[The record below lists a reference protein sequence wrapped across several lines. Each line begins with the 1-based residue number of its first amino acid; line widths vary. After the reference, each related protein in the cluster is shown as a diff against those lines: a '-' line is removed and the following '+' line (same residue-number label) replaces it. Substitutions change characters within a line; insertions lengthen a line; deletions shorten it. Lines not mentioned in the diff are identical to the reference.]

1 MPPDSVNLTIGQI
14 LVVPRGTPDL
24 APLKFDLTEINHAE
38 KRKAELSYVN
48 KETAPDLMQIF
59 NRAYCEV
66 LRMMAQISFEF
77 GQATK
82 YANKR
87 RSIVIL
93 DVAPEMLT
101 RKGLASKK
109 SPAGSEDLRRAVLEQ
124 DEEYLQLTDKTQS
137 LKAFHEYLKSKAKG
151 FEMAYYTAKKIFD
164 VANGTLGAHHEL
176 RGGIDENLGAGETE
190 GAIGEPR
197 FDYKG

>member
-1 MPPDSVNLTIGQI
+1 MSEDVNLIIGQV

-38 KRKAELSYVN
+38 KRKSELSYIN
-48 KETAPDLMQIF
+48 KETAPDLMQVF

-77 GQATK
+77 GQAMK
-82 YANKR
+82 FANKR

-93 DVAPEMLT
+93 DIAPELLH
-101 RKGLASKK
+101 RKGLSTAK

-124 DEEYLQLTDKTQS
+124 DDEYLQLMDKTQS
-137 LKAFHEYLKSKAKG
+137 LKAFHEYLKSKSKG

-164 VANGTLGAHHEL
+164 VSNGTLGNHHEL
-176 RGGIDENLGAGETE
+176 RDGIPDELNAGDTE
-190 GAIGEPR
+190 GLIGEPR
-197 FDYKG
+197 FNYKG